1 MMDFSNVQQSG
12 GGNAALADMQDGT
25 MLICQIHLVD
35 KPYSDM
41 TPAYLVRDRFDQH
54 GLINWHYDLVAKM
67 PVQYAGRTISGR
79 RPVTAS
85 GQRERGVDY
94 PGMDQDCLRGDRAVA
109 AILAFDALLRRMP
122 ANMSIDNYDALE
134 ARYCAVQVSTWQGR
148 KCLQFLSPL
157 RAKDKMT
164 CEMLA
169 ERWRA
174 EPAPAPQQ
182 ASPQQAS
189 PTVPNY
195 GTPQQQPQQW
205 PAPQQQTWSQA
216 NQQAIQSQVHAVV
229 QHAQQQVQQPHPV
242 QQLMPQQMQSGPNG
256 WPVPQQQDQDEDIP
270 F

>member
-109 AILAFDALLRRMP
+109 AILAFDALLRRVP

-174 EPAPAPQQ
+174 EPAPQKAAPT
-182 ASPQQAS
+182 A
-189 PTVPNY
+189 PNY
-195 GTPQQQPQQW
+195 GTPQQQPQQQPQPQQW
-205 PAPQQQTWSQA
+205 SAPQQQTWSQA
-216 NQQAIQSQVHAVV
+216 NQQAIQTQVHAVV
-229 QHAQQQVQQPHPV
+229 QHAQQQ
-242 QQLMPQQMQSGPNG
+242 
-256 WPVPQQQDQDEDIP
+256 DQDEDIP

>member
-12 GGNAALADMQDGT
+12 GGNVALNDMQDGT
-25 MLICQIHLVD
+25 MLICQIHLAD
-35 KPYSDM
+35 KLYSDLN
-41 TPAYLVRDRFDQH
+41 PPYLVKDRFDGK

-109 AILAFDALLRRMP
+109 AILAFDAMIKRVP

-134 ARYCAVQVSTWQGR
+134 ARFCAVQVSTWQGR
-148 KCLQFLSPL
+148 KCVQFLSPL

-189 PTVPNY
+189 PTHPNY
-195 GTPQQQPQQW
+195 GTPPVQQPQW
-205 PAPQQQTWSQA
+205 PAQNQQVWQA
-216 NQQAIQSQVHAVV
+216 QQQAIQAQVHAVV
-229 QHAQQQVQQPHPV
+229 QQAQQRQPV
-242 QQLMPQQMQSGPNG
+242 QTQMMPPPPPPAQASQNG
-256 WPVPQQQDQDEDIP
+256 WPAPQDADEDIP

>member
-12 GGNAALADMQDGT
+12 GGNVALNDMQDGT

-35 KPYSDM
+35 KQYSDLN
-41 TPAYLVRDRFDQH
+41 PPYLVRDRFDGK

-109 AILAFDALLRRMP
+109 AILAFDAMIKCVP

-134 ARYCAVQVSTWQGR
+134 ARFCAVQVSTWQGR
-148 KCLQFLSPL
+148 KCVQFLSPL

-182 ASPQQAS
+182 ASPA
-189 PTVPNY
+189 PTAHNY
-195 GTPQQQPQQW
+195 GTSPAQQAQW
-205 PAPQQQTWSQA
+205 PAQNQQAWQA
-216 NQQAIQSQVHAVV
+216 RQQAIQAQVHTVV
-229 QHAQQQVQQPHPV
+229 QQAQQRQPV
-242 QQLMPQQMQSGPNG
+242 QTQMMPPPPPPVQVNQNG
-256 WPVPQQQDQDEDIP
+256 WPVPQDQDEDIT